1 MSGDLKLAS
10 EQRVLPGPQLPG
22 IVAELNHSERAQ
34 EVQRQIL
41 WLIVSRAILMLF
53 GLNLADLLETL
64 PPRLGSVPF
73 ISFFNITTVV
83 LTAAYFGLWWSRRR
97 PSWQLYL
104 QIGAD
109 LWLTT
114 LLVAHT
120 RGIDSPFVSFY
131 LLIIIYS
138 SLTLGRN
145 GAMIGAALCAV
156 LYSGIISTTQ
166 LGLIS
171 FGPPRIE
178 SETLAFRISFHALGF
193 FSVAFL
199 GTYLSVRLYAVKEQ
213 LEAKT
218 DSVKHLEKL
227 NERIVSCI
235 RSGLITTNLGGAI
248 TVFNSAAEEITEKK
262 SSDVLETP
270 VQSVIGEELWL
281 KIQSVDPLK
290 DLRPLR
296 HEFWVTM
303 ADGEKRFWGFSVSP
317 LMGKEGR
324 LFGYIIAFQDLTE
337 IQRLGEEIR
346 LKEKMAA
353 IGRMAAGIAHEIRN
367 PLTSIRGSAEVLR
380 SRLTLQE
387 RDARLMDIMLRESD
401 RLNKFVE
408 DFLCFARP
416 GKQPKHSVELVSLLR
431 DTSTLLENNPE
442 VRKMHSIILRPEIAQ
457 IAIHGNPDQL
467 KQVFWNLSQNAL
479 RAMPEGGTLTI
490 QIATAQD
497 GGARITFQDTGIGM
511 TREEKENLFQPFQ
524 SGFKTGTGLG
534 LSIVFQIMDDHKG
547 RISYESEKGRGTTVN
562 LYLPPQEPASKSAHV
577 H

>member
-22 IVAELNHSERAQ
+22 IVAELNHSERDQ
-34 EVQRQIL
+34 EIQRQIL

-120 RGIDSPFVSFY
+120 RGIESPFVSFY

-235 RSGLITTNLGGAI
+235 RSGLITTNLGGTI

-303 ADGEKRFWGFSVSP
+303 PDGEKRFLGFSVSP

-380 SRLTLQE
+380 SRLTLHE

-442 VRKMHSIILRPEIAQ
+442 VRKMHAIILRPEISQ

-511 TREEKENLFQPFQ
+511 TREEKENLFQPFH

-547 RISYESEKGRGTTVN
+547 RISYESEKGRGTTVS

>member
-22 IVAELNHSERAQ
+22 IVAELNHSERDQ
-34 EVQRQIL
+34 EIQRQIL

-120 RGIDSPFVSFY
+120 RGIESPFVSFY

-235 RSGLITTNLGGAI
+235 RSGLITTNLGGTI

-303 ADGEKRFWGFSVSP
+303 PDGEKRFLGFSVSP

-380 SRLTLQE
+380 SRLTLHE

-442 VRKMHSIILRPEIAQ
+442 VRKMHSIILRPEISQ

-511 TREEKENLFQPFQ
+511 TREEKENLFQPFH

-547 RISYESEKGRGTTVN
+547 RISYESEKGRGTTVS

>member
-22 IVAELNHSERAQ
+22 IVAELNHSERDQ
-34 EVQRQIL
+34 EIQRQIL

-64 PPRLGSVPF
+64 PRRLGSVPF
-73 ISFFNITTVV
+73 VSFFNITTVV

-120 RGIDSPFVSFY
+120 RGIESPFVSFY

-235 RSGLITTNLGGAI
+235 RSGLITTNLGGTI

-270 VQSVIGEELWL
+270 VQSVIGQELWL

-303 ADGEKRFWGFSVSP
+303 PDGEKRFLGFSVSP

-380 SRLTLQE
+380 SRLTLHE

-511 TREEKENLFQPFQ
+511 TREEKENLFQPFH

-547 RISYESEKGRGTTVN
+547 RISYESEKGRGTTVS

>member
-34 EVQRQIL
+34 EIQHQIL

-120 RGIDSPFVSFY
+120 RGIESPFVSFY

-166 LGLIS
+166 LGLVS

-235 RSGLITTNLGGAI
+235 RSGLITTNLGGTI

-303 ADGEKRFWGFSVSP
+303 PDGEKRFLGFSVSP

-380 SRLTLQE
+380 SRLTLHE

-511 TREEKENLFQPFQ
+511 TREEKENLFQPFH

-547 RISYESEKGRGTTVN
+547 RISYESEKGRGTTVS

>member
-34 EVQRQIL
+34 EIQRQIL

-120 RGIDSPFVSFY
+120 RGIESPFVSFY

-235 RSGLITTNLGGAI
+235 RSGLITTNLGGTI

-303 ADGEKRFWGFSVSP
+303 PDGEKRFLGFSVSP

-380 SRLTLQE
+380 SRLTLHE

-511 TREEKENLFQPFQ
+511 TREEKENLFQPFH

-547 RISYESEKGRGTTVN
+547 RISYESEKGRGTTVS

>member
-22 IVAELNHSERAQ
+22 IVAELNHSERDQ
-34 EVQRQIL
+34 EIQRQIL

-120 RGIDSPFVSFY
+120 RGIESPFVSFY

-235 RSGLITTNLGGAI
+235 RSGLITTNLGGTI

-303 ADGEKRFWGFSVSP
+303 PDGEKRFLGFSVSP

-380 SRLTLQE
+380 SRLTLHE

-442 VRKMHSIILRPEIAQ
+442 VRKMHSIILRPEISQ

>member
-22 IVAELNHSERAQ
+22 IVAELNHSERDQ
-34 EVQRQIL
+34 EIQRQIL

-120 RGIDSPFVSFY
+120 RGIESPFVSFY

-156 LYSGIISTTQ
+156 LYSGVISTTQ

-213 LEAKT
+213 LEART

-235 RSGLITTNLGGAI
+235 RSGLITTNLGGTI

-270 VQSVIGEELWL
+270 VQSVIGQELWL

-303 ADGEKRFWGFSVSP
+303 PDGEKRFLGFSVSP

-380 SRLTLQE
+380 SRLTLHE

-442 VRKMHSIILRPEIAQ
+442 VRKMHSIILRPETAQ

-511 TREEKENLFQPFQ
+511 TREEKENLFQPFH

-547 RISYESEKGRGTTVN
+547 RISYESEKGRGTTVSM
-562 LYLPPQEPASKSAHV
+562 YLPPQEPASKSAHV

>member
-22 IVAELNHSERAQ
+22 IVAELNHSERDQ
-34 EVQRQIL
+34 EIQRQIL

-120 RGIDSPFVSFY
+120 RGIESPFVSFY

-235 RSGLITTNLGGAI
+235 RSGLITTNLGGTI

-380 SRLTLQE
+380 SRLTLHE

-442 VRKMHSIILRPEIAQ
+442 VRKMHSIILRPEISQ

-511 TREEKENLFQPFQ
+511 TREEKENLFQPFH

-547 RISYESEKGRGTTVN
+547 RISYESEKGRGTTVS

>member
-22 IVAELNHSERAQ
+22 IVAELNHSERDQ
-34 EVQRQIL
+34 EIQRQIL

-120 RGIDSPFVSFY
+120 RGIESPFVAFY

-235 RSGLITTNLGGAI
+235 RSGLITTNLGGTI

-270 VQSVIGEELWL
+270 VQSVIGQELWL

-303 ADGEKRFWGFSVSP
+303 PDGEKRFLGFSVSP

-380 SRLTLQE
+380 SRLTLHE

-442 VRKMHSIILRPEIAQ
+442 VRKMHSIILRPEISQ

-511 TREEKENLFQPFQ
+511 TREEKENLFQPFH

-547 RISYESEKGRGTTVN
+547 RISYESEKGRGTTVS

>member
-22 IVAELNHSERAQ
+22 IVAELNHSERDQ
-34 EVQRQIL
+34 EIQRQIL

-120 RGIDSPFVSFY
+120 RGIESPFVSFY

-235 RSGLITTNLGGAI
+235 RSGLITTNLGGTI

-303 ADGEKRFWGFSVSP
+303 PDGEKRFLGFSVSP

-380 SRLTLQE
+380 SRLTLHE

-511 TREEKENLFQPFQ
+511 TREEKENLFQPFH

-547 RISYESEKGRGTTVN
+547 RISYESEKGRGTTVS

>member
-22 IVAELNHSERAQ
+22 IVAELNHSERDQ
-34 EVQRQIL
+34 EIQRQIL

-120 RGIDSPFVSFY
+120 RGIESPFVSFY

-156 LYSGIISTTQ
+156 LYSGVISTTQ

-235 RSGLITTNLGGAI
+235 RSGLITTNLGGTI

-303 ADGEKRFWGFSVSP
+303 PDGEKRFLGFSVSP

-380 SRLTLQE
+380 SRLTLHE

-442 VRKMHSIILRPEIAQ
+442 VRKMHAIILRPEISQ

-511 TREEKENLFQPFQ
+511 TREEKENLFQPFH

-547 RISYESEKGRGTTVN
+547 RISYESEKGRGTTVS

>member
-34 EVQRQIL
+34 EIQHQIL

-120 RGIDSPFVSFY
+120 RGIESPFVAFY

-235 RSGLITTNLGGAI
+235 RSGLITTNLGGTI

-303 ADGEKRFWGFSVSP
+303 PDGEKRFLGFSVSP

-380 SRLTLQE
+380 SRLTLHE

-511 TREEKENLFQPFQ
+511 TREEKENLFQPFH

-547 RISYESEKGRGTTVN
+547 RISYESEKGRGTTVS

>member
-22 IVAELNHSERAQ
+22 IVAELNHSERDQ
-34 EVQRQIL
+34 EIQRQIL

-120 RGIDSPFVSFY
+120 RGIESPFVSFY

-199 GTYLSVRLYAVKEQ
+199 GTYLSVRLFAVKEQ
-213 LEAKT
+213 LEEKI

-235 RSGLITTNLGGAI
+235 RSGLITTNLGGTI

-303 ADGEKRFWGFSVSP
+303 PDGEKRFLGFSVSP

-380 SRLTLQE
+380 SRLTLHE

-511 TREEKENLFQPFQ
+511 TREEKENLFQPFH

-547 RISYESEKGRGTTVN
+547 RISYESEKGRGTTVS

>member
-22 IVAELNHSERAQ
+22 IVAELNHSERDQ
-34 EVQRQIL
+34 EIQRQIL

-120 RGIDSPFVSFY
+120 RGIESPFVAFY

-171 FGPPRIE
+171 FDPPRIE
-178 SETLAFRISFHALGF
+178 RETLAFRISFHALGF
-193 FSVAFL
+193 FAVAFL
-199 GTYLSVRLYAVKEQ
+199 GTYLSVRLFAVKEQ
-213 LEAKT
+213 LEEKI

-235 RSGLITTNLGGAI
+235 RSGLITTNLGGTI

-303 ADGEKRFWGFSVSP
+303 PDGEKRFLGFSVSP

-380 SRLTLQE
+380 SRLTLHE

-511 TREEKENLFQPFQ
+511 TREEKENLFQPFH

-547 RISYESEKGRGTTVN
+547 RISYESEKGRGTTVS

>member
-34 EVQRQIL
+34 EIQRQIL

-120 RGIDSPFVSFY
+120 RGIESPFVSFY

-213 LEAKT
+213 LEART

-235 RSGLITTNLGGAI
+235 RSGLITTNLGGTI

-303 ADGEKRFWGFSVSP
+303 PDGEKRFLGFSVSP

-380 SRLTLQE
+380 SRLTLHE

-442 VRKMHSIILRPEIAQ
+442 VRKMHAIILRPEISQ

-511 TREEKENLFQPFQ
+511 TREEKENLFQPFH

-547 RISYESEKGRGTTVN
+547 RISYESEKGRGTTVS

>member
-34 EVQRQIL
+34 EIQRQIL

-120 RGIDSPFVSFY
+120 RGIESPFVSFY

-235 RSGLITTNLGGAI
+235 RSGLITTNLGGTI

-303 ADGEKRFWGFSVSP
+303 PDGEKRFLGFSVSP

-380 SRLTLQE
+380 SRLTLHE

-416 GKQPKHSVELVSLLR
+416 GKQPKHSVELVSLLH

-442 VRKMHSIILRPEIAQ
+442 VRKMHSIVLRSETSQ
-457 IAIHGNPDQL
+457 LTIHGNPDQL

-511 TREEKENLFQPFQ
+511 TREEKENLFQPFH

-547 RISYESEKGRGTTVN
+547 RISYESEKGRGTTVS

>member
-22 IVAELNHSERAQ
+22 IVAELNHSERDQ
-34 EVQRQIL
+34 EIQRQIL

-120 RGIDSPFVSFY
+120 RGIESPFVSFY

-235 RSGLITTNLGGAI
+235 RSGLITTNLGGTI

-303 ADGEKRFWGFSVSP
+303 PDGEKRFLGFSVSP

-511 TREEKENLFQPFQ
+511 TREEKENLFQPFH

>member
-34 EVQRQIL
+34 EIQRQIL

-120 RGIDSPFVSFY
+120 RGIESPFVSFY

-156 LYSGIISTTQ
+156 LYSGVISTTQ

-235 RSGLITTNLGGAI
+235 RSGLITTNLGGTI

-303 ADGEKRFWGFSVSP
+303 PDGEKRFLGFSVSP

-380 SRLTLQE
+380 SRLTLHE

-442 VRKMHSIILRPEIAQ
+442 VRKMHAIILRPEISQ

-511 TREEKENLFQPFQ
+511 TREEKENLFQPFH

-547 RISYESEKGRGTTVN
+547 RISYESEKGRGTTVS

>member
-22 IVAELNHSERAQ
+22 IVAELNHSERTQ

-73 ISFFNITTVV
+73 VSFFNITTVV

-120 RGIDSPFVSFY
+120 RGIESPFVSFY

-235 RSGLITTNLGGAI
+235 RSGLITTNLGGTI

-303 ADGEKRFWGFSVSP
+303 PDGEKRFLGFSVSP

-380 SRLTLQE
+380 SRLTLHE

-547 RISYESEKGRGTTVN
+547 RISYESEKGRGTTVS

>member
-22 IVAELNHSERAQ
+22 IVAELNHSERDQ
-34 EVQRQIL
+34 EIQRQIL

-120 RGIDSPFVSFY
+120 RGIESPFVSFY

-156 LYSGIISTTQ
+156 LYSGVISTTQ

-235 RSGLITTNLGGAI
+235 RSGLITTNLGGTI

-511 TREEKENLFQPFQ
+511 TREEKENLFQPFH

-547 RISYESEKGRGTTVN
+547 RISYESEKGRGTTVS

>member
-34 EVQRQIL
+34 EIQHQIL

-120 RGIDSPFVSFY
+120 RGIESPFVSFY

-235 RSGLITTNLGGAI
+235 RSGLITTNLGGTI

-303 ADGEKRFWGFSVSP
+303 PDGEKRFLGFSVSP

-380 SRLTLQE
+380 SRLTLHE

-511 TREEKENLFQPFQ
+511 TREEKENLFQPFH

-547 RISYESEKGRGTTVN
+547 RISYESEKGRGTTVS

>member
-22 IVAELNHSERAQ
+22 IVAELNHSERDQ
-34 EVQRQIL
+34 EIQRQIL

-120 RGIDSPFVSFY
+120 RGIESPFVSFY

-166 LGLIS
+166 LGLVS

-235 RSGLITTNLGGAI
+235 RSGLITTNLGGTI

-303 ADGEKRFWGFSVSP
+303 PDGEKRFLGFSVSP

-380 SRLTLQE
+380 SRLTLHE

-442 VRKMHSIILRPEIAQ
+442 VRKMHAIILRPEISQ

-511 TREEKENLFQPFQ
+511 TREEKENLFQPFH

-547 RISYESEKGRGTTVN
+547 RISYESEKGRGTTVS

>member
-34 EVQRQIL
+34 EIQHQIL

-120 RGIDSPFVSFY
+120 RGIESPFVSFY

-235 RSGLITTNLGGAI
+235 RSGLITTNLGGTI

-303 ADGEKRFWGFSVSP
+303 PDGEKRFLGFSVSP

-380 SRLTLQE
+380 SRLTLHE

-442 VRKMHSIILRPEIAQ
+442 VRKMHAIILRPEISQ

-511 TREEKENLFQPFQ
+511 TREEKENLFQPFH

-547 RISYESEKGRGTTVN
+547 RISYESEKGRGTTVS

>member
-22 IVAELNHSERAQ
+22 IVAELNHSERDQ
-34 EVQRQIL
+34 EIQRQIL

-64 PPRLGSVPF
+64 PRRLGSVPF
-73 ISFFNITTVV
+73 VSFFNITTVV

-120 RGIDSPFVSFY
+120 RGIESPFVSFY

-235 RSGLITTNLGGAI
+235 RSGLITTNLGGTI

-270 VQSVIGEELWL
+270 VQSVIGQELWL

-303 ADGEKRFWGFSVSP
+303 PDGEKRFLGFSVSP

-367 PLTSIRGSAEVLR
+367 PLTSIRGWAEVLR
-380 SRLTLQE
+380 SRLTLHE

-511 TREEKENLFQPFQ
+511 TREEKENLFQPFH

-547 RISYESEKGRGTTVN
+547 RISYESEKGRGTTVS

>member
-34 EVQRQIL
+34 EIQRQIL

-120 RGIDSPFVSFY
+120 RGIESPFVSFY

-235 RSGLITTNLGGAI
+235 RSGLITTNLGGTI

-303 ADGEKRFWGFSVSP
+303 PDGEKRFLGFSVSP

-380 SRLTLQE
+380 SRLTLHE

-442 VRKMHSIILRPEIAQ
+442 VRKMHSIILRPEISQ

-511 TREEKENLFQPFQ
+511 TREEKENLFQPFH

-547 RISYESEKGRGTTVN
+547 RISYESEKGRGTTVS

>member
-22 IVAELNHSERAQ
+22 IVAELNHSERDQ
-34 EVQRQIL
+34 EIQRQIL

-120 RGIDSPFVSFY
+120 RGIESPFVSFY

-213 LEAKT
+213 LEART

-235 RSGLITTNLGGAI
+235 RSGLITTNLGGTI

-303 ADGEKRFWGFSVSP
+303 PDGEKRFLGFSVSP

-380 SRLTLQE
+380 SRLTLHE

-511 TREEKENLFQPFQ
+511 TREEKENLFQPFH
-524 SGFKTGTGLG
+524 SGFKTGTGLV

-547 RISYESEKGRGTTVN
+547 RISYESEKGRGTTVS

>member
-34 EVQRQIL
+34 EIQRQIL

-120 RGIDSPFVSFY
+120 RGIESPFVSFY

-235 RSGLITTNLGGAI
+235 RSGLITTNLGGTI

-303 ADGEKRFWGFSVSP
+303 PDGEKRFLGFSVSP

-380 SRLTLQE
+380 SRLTLHE
-387 RDARLMDIMLRESD
+387 RYARLMDIMLRESD

-511 TREEKENLFQPFQ
+511 TREEKENLFQPFH

-547 RISYESEKGRGTTVN
+547 RISYESEKGRGTTVS

>member
-22 IVAELNHSERAQ
+22 IVAELNHSERDQ
-34 EVQRQIL
+34 EIQRQIL

-120 RGIDSPFVSFY
+120 RGIESPFVSFY

-213 LEAKT
+213 LEART

-235 RSGLITTNLGGAI
+235 RSGLITTNLGGTI

-303 ADGEKRFWGFSVSP
+303 PDGEKRFLGFSVSP

-380 SRLTLQE
+380 SRLTLHE

-442 VRKMHSIILRPEIAQ
+442 VRKMHAIILRPEISQ

-511 TREEKENLFQPFQ
+511 TREEKENLFQPFH

-547 RISYESEKGRGTTVN
+547 RISYESEKGRGTTVS

>member
-22 IVAELNHSERAQ
+22 IVAELNHSERDQ
-34 EVQRQIL
+34 EIQRQIL

-120 RGIDSPFVSFY
+120 RGIESPFVSFY

-235 RSGLITTNLGGAI
+235 RSGLITTNLGGTI

-270 VQSVIGEELWL
+270 VQSVIGQELWL

-303 ADGEKRFWGFSVSP
+303 PDGEKRFLGFSVSP

-380 SRLTLQE
+380 SRLTLHE

-511 TREEKENLFQPFQ
+511 TREEKENLFQPFH

-547 RISYESEKGRGTTVN
+547 RISYESEKGRGTTVS

>member
-22 IVAELNHSERAQ
+22 IVAELNHSERDQ
-34 EVQRQIL
+34 EIQRQIL

-120 RGIDSPFVSFY
+120 RGIESPFVSFY

-235 RSGLITTNLGGAI
+235 RSGLITTNLGGTI

-303 ADGEKRFWGFSVSP
+303 PDGEKRFLGFSVSP

-511 TREEKENLFQPFQ
+511 TREEKENLFQPFH

-547 RISYESEKGRGTTVN
+547 RISYESEKGRGTTVS

>member
-22 IVAELNHSERAQ
+22 IVAELNHSERDQ
-34 EVQRQIL
+34 EIQRQIL

-120 RGIDSPFVSFY
+120 RGIESPFVSFY

-156 LYSGIISTTQ
+156 LYSGVISTTQ

-178 SETLAFRISFHALGF
+178 RETLAFRISFHALGF
-193 FSVAFL
+193 FAVAFL

-235 RSGLITTNLGGAI
+235 RSGLITTNLGGTI

-303 ADGEKRFWGFSVSP
+303 PDGEKRFLGFSVSP

-380 SRLTLQE
+380 SRLTLHE

-511 TREEKENLFQPFQ
+511 TREEKENLFQPFH

-547 RISYESEKGRGTTVN
+547 RISYESEKGRGTTVS

>member
-22 IVAELNHSERAQ
+22 IVAELNHSERDQ
-34 EVQRQIL
+34 EIQRQIL

-120 RGIDSPFVSFY
+120 RGIESPFVSFY

-235 RSGLITTNLGGAI
+235 RSGLITTNLGGTI

-270 VQSVIGEELWL
+270 VQSVIGQELWL

-303 ADGEKRFWGFSVSP
+303 PDGEKRFLGFSVSP

-380 SRLTLQE
+380 SRLTLHE

-442 VRKMHSIILRPEIAQ
+442 VRKMHSIILRPEISQ

-511 TREEKENLFQPFQ
+511 TREEKENLFQPFH

-547 RISYESEKGRGTTVN
+547 RISYESEKGRGTTVS

>member
-34 EVQRQIL
+34 EIQRQIL

-120 RGIDSPFVSFY
+120 RGIESPFVSFY

-235 RSGLITTNLGGAI
+235 RSGLITTNLGGTI

-303 ADGEKRFWGFSVSP
+303 PDGEKRFLGFSVSP

-380 SRLTLQE
+380 SRLTLHE

-442 VRKMHSIILRPEIAQ
+442 VRKMHAIILRPEISQ

-511 TREEKENLFQPFQ
+511 TREEKENLFQPFH

-547 RISYESEKGRGTTVN
+547 RISYESEKGRGTTVS

>member
-34 EVQRQIL
+34 EIQRQIL

-120 RGIDSPFVSFY
+120 RGIESPFVSFY

-235 RSGLITTNLGGAI
+235 RSGLITTNLGGTI

-303 ADGEKRFWGFSVSP
+303 PDGEKRFLGFSVSP

-380 SRLTLQE
+380 SRLTLHE

-511 TREEKENLFQPFQ
+511 TREEKENLFQPFH

>member
-1 MSGDLKLAS
+1 VDEKSVS
-10 EQRVLPGPQLPG
+10 VQRILPGPQLRG
-22 IVAELNHSERAQ
+22 ITAALSYSERAQ
-34 EVQRQIL
+34 EVHRQIL
-41 WLIVSRAILMLF
+41 WLIISRAILMFF
-53 GLNLADLLETL
+53 GLNLADVLELL
-64 PPRLGSVPF
+64 PPHLGSVPF
-73 ISFFNITTVV
+73 VSFFNIASVV
-83 LTAAYFGLWWSRRR
+83 LTSAYFALWWSRWR
-97 PSWQLYL
+97 PPWQLYL

-120 RGIDSPFVSFY
+120 RGIESPFVAFY

-145 GAMIGAALCAV
+145 GAMISAGLCAV
-156 LYSGIISTTQ
+156 LYSALISTTQ
-166 LGLIS
+166 LGIIS

-178 SETLAFRISFHALGF
+178 RETLAFRISFHALGF
-193 FSVAFL
+193 FAVAFL
-199 GTYLSVRLYAVKEQ
+199 GTYLSVRLFAVKEQ
-213 LEAKT
+213 LEEKI

-235 RSGLITTNLGGAI
+235 RSGLITTNLRGTI
-248 TVFNSAAEEITEKK
+248 TLFNSAAEEITEKK
-262 SSDVLETP
+262 SSEVLQTP
-270 VQSVIGEELWL
+270 VQFVIGEDLWS
-281 KIQSVDPLK
+281 KIHSVDPLK

-296 HEFWVTM
+296 HEFWLTKP
-303 ADGEKRFWGFSVSP
+303 DGEKRFLGFSVSP
-317 LMGKEGR
+317 LMGKEGEDR
-324 LFGYIIAFQDLTE
+324 LLGYIIAFQDLTE
-337 IQRLGEEIR
+337 IKSLGEEIR

-408 DFLCFARP
+408 DFLCLARP

-442 VRKMHSIILRPEIAQ
+442 VRKMHSVILRSEPSEIT
-457 IAIHGNPDQL
+457 IHGNADQL

-490 QIATAQD
+490 QITTAQD

-511 TREEKENLFQPFQ
+511 TPEEKENLFQPFH
-524 SGFKTGTGLG
+524 SGFKTGSGLG

-562 LYLPPQEPASKSAHV
+562 LYLPPQEPAFKSAHM

>member
-22 IVAELNHSERAQ
+22 IVAELNHSERDQ
-34 EVQRQIL
+34 EIQRQIL

-120 RGIDSPFVSFY
+120 RGIESPFVSFY

-235 RSGLITTNLGGAI
+235 RSGLITTNLGGTI

-303 ADGEKRFWGFSVSP
+303 PDGEKRFLGFSVSP

-380 SRLTLQE
+380 SRLTLHE

-431 DTSTLLENNPE
+431 DTSTLL
-442 VRKMHSIILRPEIAQ
+442 
-457 IAIHGNPDQL
+457 
-467 KQVFWNLSQNAL
+467 
-479 RAMPEGGTLTI
+479 
-490 QIATAQD
+490 
-497 GGARITFQDTGIGM
+497 
-511 TREEKENLFQPFQ
+511 
-524 SGFKTGTGLG
+524 
-534 LSIVFQIMDDHKG
+534 
-547 RISYESEKGRGTTVN
+547 
-562 LYLPPQEPASKSAHV
+562 
-577 H
+577 

>member
-22 IVAELNHSERAQ
+22 TVAELNHSERDQ
-34 EVQRQIL
+34 EIQRQIL

-73 ISFFNITTVV
+73 ISFFNITTVL

-97 PSWQLYL
+97 PSWQRYL
-104 QIGAD
+104 QLGAD
-109 LWLTT
+109 LWLPTR
-114 LLVAHT
+114 LVAHT
-120 RGIDSPFVSFY
+120 RGFVSVDF
-131 LLIIIYS
+131 
-138 SLTLGRN
+138 
-145 GAMIGAALCAV
+145 LC
-156 LYSGIISTTQ
+156 
-166 LGLIS
+166 
-171 FGPPRIE
+171 
-178 SETLAFRISFHALGF
+178 
-193 FSVAFL
+193 
-199 GTYLSVRLYAVKEQ
+199 TYLSVRRYAVKEQ
-213 LEAKT
+213 LEART
-218 DSVKHLEKL
+218 DSVKQLEKL

-235 RSGLITTNLGGAI
+235 RSGLITTNLGETI

-303 ADGEKRFWGFSVSP
+303 PDGEKRFLGFSVSP

-380 SRLTLQE
+380 SRLTLHE

-511 TREEKENLFQPFQ
+511 TREEKENLFQPFH